1 MATDNK
7 QFLRFSA
14 YSMKDYL
21 TRKLTATTKYTDQV
35 YEGSNIAILIDLCAY
50 MYQCLVYQLNS
61 AASEAMFADTQVYEN
76 INRLVKMLGY
86 SPKGII
92 PSEGTFY
99 LDNSQEILDA
109 NFTGSIEG
117 GKYAGKVIPKYS
129 YIETG
134 LVDKRGKQI
143 CFSTTKDEQVNSE
156 QNYSFQMVN
165 GKWARYPRTFT
176 ASGSDFETFILEDI
190 KSSIDDEEFAANGMV
205 HVYVKDSIGTITQ
218 WESTEYEIFLEND
231 INDDSYGKVIDGEKK
246 IYNLRLNEYK
256 QYEIKFGNGTI
267 GKKLNN
273 GDVVYVFYLE
283 CNGLE
288 GQLSPDSLPTGTK
301 LKHSAS
307 GLNIDVDTYNSIFN
321 NYGNWIQDS
330 VEPPDVFLLDVTS
343 TPNKEEDVDAIR
355 NAAPE
360 QFKMG
365 RRLVT
370 KDDYEYYVKN
380 AFLGQVIDVKCQS
393 NYEYVAQSFYLWL
406 YNLGVNNHND
416 PSYYINEVDL
426 VKYGFKYS
434 DPADSNNVY
443 LWTKLYKQTVANFQ
457 PRLLNRLQNL
467 KALTHEVVQLEPI
480 DVNFALCA
488 APTSAVTAYFKQTSF
503 DSNIENWLEVIINS
517 NYLYASNSLQ
527 SQIANI
533 IRQFF
538 DPVKQKLG
546 QQVDVNSLLAD
557 ILSINGVQ
565 NVRTVYQAT
574 SADSTTYVPPV
585 IKPGICFASWSASYI
600 EAGDDLEVT
609 NSTRKLEDFQF
620 PVLNE
625 NNIEN
630 HIKIIKSSMTN
641 LNTNIQY

>member
-21 TRKLTATTKYTDQV
+21 TRKLATDTKFTDQV
-35 YEGSNIAILIDLCAY
+35 YEGSNLAILIDLCAY

-61 AASEAMFADTQVYEN
+61 AASEAMFSDTQVYEN

-99 LDNSQEILDA
+99 LDNTQEILDENYSA
-109 NFTGSIEG
+109 TTEG
-117 GKYAGKVIPKYS
+117 GKHAGKTIPKYS
-129 YIETG
+129 YIDTG
-134 LVDKRGKQI
+134 IVDTRGKTI
-143 CFSTTKDEQVNSE
+143 CFSTTKDEPINSE

-165 GKWARYPRTFT
+165 GKWKKYPLTFT
-176 ASGSDFETFILEDI
+176 ASGSDFESFILDDI
-190 KSSIDDEEFAANGMV
+190 KSSIEDEEYAANGMV
-205 HVYVKDSIGTITQ
+205 HVYVEDAAGTVTQ

-231 INDDSYGKVIDGEKK
+231 INDDSYGKVIDGEKR
-246 IYNLRLNEYK
+246 IYNLRLNENK
-256 QYEIKFGNGTI
+256 AYEIKFGNGTI
-267 GKKLNN
+267 GKKLNA
-273 GDVVYVFYLE
+273 GDIVHVFYLE

-288 GQLSPDSLPTGTK
+288 GQVSPDSIPTGTK
-301 LKHSAS
+301 LKHSAA
-307 GLNIDVDTYNSIFN
+307 GLELDADDYNKIFSN
-321 NYGNWIQDS
+321 QGNWIQNA
-330 VEPPDVFLLDVTS
+330 VEQPDIFLLDTTS
-343 TPNKEEDVDAIR
+343 EPIAEEDVNDIR
-355 NAAPE
+355 QAAPE

-406 YNLGVNNHND
+406 YNLGVNCHD
-416 PSYYINEVDL
+416 DAAYYINEVDL

-443 LWTKLYKQTVANFQ
+443 LWTKLYKQTVSNFQ
-457 PRLLNRLQNL
+457 PRLLNRLQNI
-467 KALTHEVVQLEPI
+467 KTLTHEIVPLEPI

-488 APTSAVTAYFKQTSF
+488 APSSAVMKYFEQTSF
-503 DSNIENWLEVIINS
+503 DANVENWLEVTINS
-517 NYLYASNSLQ
+517 NYLYAANSLQ

-533 IRQFF
+533 IRTFF
-538 DPVKQKLG
+538 DPMKQKLG
-546 QQVDVNSLLAD
+546 QNVDVNSLLAE

-574 SADSTTYVPPV
+574 SDSDATYVPPA

-600 EAGDDLEVT
+600 EAGDDLEIA

-620 PVLNE
+620 PTLLE
-625 NNIEN
+625 NDIEN